1 MNKYIPALILSVCI
15 NGIVAAET
23 PPATLDDLLEQVR
36 SAHTLEN
43 IENKK
48 REERFKQARD
58 KQKHLLEEAQFRLAT
73 EEKRGE
79 TLRSNYESNE
89 FEINERSSLLKQ
101 SMGSLGELHGVV
113 RQISGDIDVIID
125 SSLVSA
131 QKQNRDKIVDILSG
145 SKELPALDELEQL
158 WLLALDEMV
167 ESGKVV
173 TFPARII
180 TKTGNEIERNATRV
194 GVFNAISNGL
204 FLRNLPETG
213 KLIEPRRQ
221 PNKRFQ
227 NMALELENATSGL
240 LPMPIDP
247 TKGERLALYVLEP
260 DMKERIEQGGIVGY
274 IIIAIG
280 IISVLIALERFIVL
294 ILTGHKVRRQLKSDK
309 SLDNP
314 LGRIMSVYEES
325 TNVDTETLG
334 LKLDEAILKE
344 MPKIRRGLTTLAL
357 LAAIAPLLGLLG
369 TVTGIIETFQSITL
383 FGTGDPRVM
392 SGGISQALVTTV
404 MGLLVAIPVLLLHSF
419 LSSKSNTLI
428 QILDEKS
435 IALVAEL
442 AEANRLK
449 QDV

>member
-1 MNKYIPALILSVCI
+1 MNKYILIIILSVCI
-15 NGIVAAET
+15 NSTVSAET
-23 PPATLDDLLEQVR
+23 LPATLDELLEQVR
-36 SAHTLEN
+36 NAHTMEK
-43 IENKK
+43 IENEE
-48 REERFKQARD
+48 REERFRLARD
-58 KQKHLLEEAQFRLAT
+58 EQKQLLKEALSQLVI

-79 TLRSNYESNE
+79 TLRNYYESSE
-89 FEINERSSLLKQ
+89 LEINERTALLKQ
-101 SMGSLGELHGVV
+101 SMGALGELHGVV
-113 RQISGDIDVIID
+113 RQISGDVDAIID

-158 WLLALDEMV
+158 WLLVLDEMV

-180 TKTGNEIERNATRV
+180 TKTGNEVEQNATRV
-194 GVFNAISNGL
+194 GVFNAVSNGRY
-204 FLRNLPETG
+204 LRNLPETG
-213 KLIEPRRQ
+213 KLIEPGRQ
-221 PNKRFQ
+221 PSKRFQ
-227 NMALELENATSGL
+227 DMALDLEMATSGL
-240 LPMPIDP
+240 LPLPIDP
-247 TKGERLALYVLEP
+247 TKGERLALYTLEP

-280 IISVLIALERFIVL
+280 IVSILIAFERFVVL
-294 ILTGHKVRRQLKSDK
+294 TLTGRKVRRQLKSAK
-309 SLDNP
+309 TSDNP
-314 LGRIMSVYEES
+314 LGRIISVYEES
-325 TNVDTETLG
+325 TDVDTETLG

-344 MPKIRRGLTTLAL
+344 LPKIRRGLTTLAL

-404 MGLLVAIPVLLLHSF
+404 MGLLVAIPVLLFHSF

-442 AEANRLK
+442 AEANRPK
-449 QDV
+449 QNV

>member
-1 MNKYIPALILSVCI
+1 MNKYIPILILSVCI
-15 NGIVAAET
+15 NGTIAAET
-23 PPATLDDLLEQVR
+23 LPATLDDLLEQVR
-36 SAHTLEN
+36 NAHTLEN
-43 IENKK
+43 MENEK

-58 KQKHLLEEAQFRLAT
+58 KQKQLLEEAQSRLAA

-79 TLRSNYESNE
+79 TLRNNYDANE
-89 FEINERSSLLKQ
+89 LGINERSALLKQ
-101 SMGSLGELHGVV
+101 RMGSLGELHGVV
-113 RQISGDIDVIID
+113 RQISGDVDVIID

-131 QKQNRDKIVDILSG
+131 QKPGRDKIVNILSG

-158 WLLALDEMV
+158 WFLVLDEMV

-180 TKTGNEIERNATRV
+180 TKTGNEVEELTTRV
-194 GVFNAISNGL
+194 GVFNAVSNGR

-213 KLIEPRRQ
+213 KLIEPGRQ
-221 PNKRFQ
+221 PSKRFQ
-227 NMALELENATSGL
+227 NMALDLENATSGL

-247 TKGERLALYVLEP
+247 TKGARLALYVLEP
-260 DMKERIEQGGIVGY
+260 DMKERIQQGGIVGY

-280 IISVLIALERFIVL
+280 IISILIALERFVVL
-294 ILTGHKVRRQLKSDK
+294 TLTGQKVRRQLKSDK

-344 MPKIRRGLTTLAL
+344 MPKIKRGLTTLAL

-442 AEANRLK
+442 AETNRFK

>member
-131 QKQNRDKIVDILSG
+131 QKQNRDEIVDILSG

-213 KLIEPRRQ
+213 KLIEPGRQ

-442 AEANRLK
+442 AEANRLE

>member
-1 MNKYIPALILSVCI
+1 MNKYIPILILSVCI
-15 NGIVAAET
+15 NGTVAAET
-23 PPATLDDLLEQVR
+23 MPATLDDLLEQVR
-36 SAHTLEN
+36 NTHILEN
-43 IENKK
+43 IENEK

-58 KQKHLLEEAQFRLAT
+58 KQKQLLEEAQSRLAA

-79 TLRSNYESNE
+79 TLRNNYDANE
-89 FEINERSSLLKQ
+89 LGINERSALLKQ
-101 SMGSLGELHGVV
+101 RMGSLGELPGVV
-113 RQISGDIDVIID
+113 RQISGDVDVIID

-131 QKQNRDKIVDILSG
+131 QKPNRDKMVDILSG
-145 SKELPALDELEQL
+145 SKELPTLDELEQL
-158 WLLALDEMV
+158 WLLVLDEMV

-180 TKTGNEIERNATRV
+180 TKTGNEVEERATRV
-194 GVFNAISNGL
+194 GVFNAVSNGL

-213 KLIEPRRQ
+213 KLIEPGRQ
-221 PNKRFQ
+221 PSKRFQ
-227 NMALELENATSGL
+227 NMALDLENATSGL

-260 DMKERIEQGGIVGY
+260 DMKERIQQGGVVGY

-280 IISVLIALERFIVL
+280 IISILIALERFVVL
-294 ILTGHKVRRQLKSDK
+294 TLTGHKVRRQLKSDI
-309 SLDNP
+309 SSDNP

-325 TNVDTETLG
+325 TDVNTETLG

-344 MPKIRRGLTTLAL
+344 MPKIKRGLATLAL

-428 QILDEKS
+428 YILDEKS

-442 AEANRLK
+442 AEANRFK